1 MPLVS
6 KYLLTEA
13 QFSCLQNG
21 GVFMLQDCN
30 EAQLKFWM
38 FSRYDECCISPGR
51 LIALIKIYNKIFKVC
66 YLKQ

>member
-13 QFSCLQNG
+13 QFSCLQNSG

-38 FSRYDECCISPGR
+38 FSRYDECYISPGR
-51 LIALIKIYNKIFKVC
+51 LIALIKIYNKFLKVC
-66 YLKQ
+66 YLK